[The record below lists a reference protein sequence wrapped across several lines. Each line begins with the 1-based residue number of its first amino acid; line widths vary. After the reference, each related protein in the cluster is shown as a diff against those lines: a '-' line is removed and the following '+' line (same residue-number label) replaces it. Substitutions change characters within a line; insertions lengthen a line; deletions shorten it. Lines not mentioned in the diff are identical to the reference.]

1 MGYFS
6 KSFYKQ
12 QQDQIREELGEEL
25 LELTLRYLPHLRPQK
40 QQNDY
45 WELIAIKLN
54 ETLALKRI
62 GERHDTGPRQSLD
75 EISTIN
81 GPRVKEIYEY
91 EMKQYVPS
99 FHPRPA
105 GSSQGADIAIYGPR
119 GRKERII
126 HELKS
131 LQNHDVEIITEISKN
146 KLRESWEQ
154 HLENDF
160 KDTQTSEDD
169 EQDEEPK
176 NKAGSL
182 LEKARESLK
191 EKLIESLMDQ
201 IALRDRKV
209 DKLTREVKKLLDLN
223 HALVGGEREE
233 IGER

>member
-62 GERHDTGPRQSLD
+62 EERHDAGPRQSLD

-105 GSSQGADIAIYGPR
+105 GSNQAADIEIYVPR
-119 GRKERII
+119 GRKKRII

-131 LQNHDVEIITEISKN
+131 LQNYDVEIITEISKG

-154 HLENDF
+154 HLEGDF
-160 KDTQTSEDD
+160 EDTQVSSEDGA
-169 EQDEEPK
+169 QDENAK
-176 NKAGSL
+176 NQAGSL
-182 LEKARESLK
+182 LEKARETLK

-201 IALRDRKV
+201 IALRDQKV

-223 HALVGGEREE
+223 HALVGGEKDE
-233 IGER
+233 IER